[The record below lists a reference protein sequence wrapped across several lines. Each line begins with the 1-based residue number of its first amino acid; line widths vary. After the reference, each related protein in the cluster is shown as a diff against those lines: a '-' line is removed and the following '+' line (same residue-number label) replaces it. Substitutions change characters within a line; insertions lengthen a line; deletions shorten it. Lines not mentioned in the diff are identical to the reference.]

1 MWQRPSLVLVLALV
15 VGCGGEATGSE
26 FADLPVMEVHADDF
40 QLLTVEEL
48 AAASDLVVSGTVTGI
63 ALGALDPAPEL
74 EDFGGERL
82 FLITLAIETVIK
94 GAIDT
99 DTVTLE
105 TSGVQV
111 DESGEPEAVY
121 IVNGIPAPSIGS
133 NEVWFLVELAPGQW
147 REVDSDDAQFARSGD
162 KLTALASTAGPAA
175 RKIENLGF
183 NNLVAG
189 LN

>member
-1 MWQRPSLVLVLALV
+1 MTVSTSLNGRKPYPDGICRCWVLQGTACRWLIPS
-15 VGCGGEATGSE
+15 
-26 FADLPVMEVHADDF
+26 PW
-40 QLLTVEEL
+40 
-48 AAASDLVVSGTVTGI
+48 
-63 ALGALDPAPEL
+63 
-74 EDFGGERL
+74 
-82 FLITLAIETVIK
+82 ITLAIETVIK

-111 DESGEPEAVY
+111 DESGEPEGFY

>member
-1 MWQRPSLVLVLALV
+1 MLLA
-15 VGCGGEATGSE
+15 GACSGGAGSA
-26 FADLPVMEVHADDF
+26 FADLPVLEVHGDDF
-40 QLLTVEEL
+40 QSFTLEEL

-74 EDFGGERL
+74 EDFGGERH
-82 FLITLAIETVIK
+82 FLITLDIDTVIK
-94 GAIDT
+94 GVIDT

-105 TSGVQV
+105 ASGVQV

-133 NEVWFLVELAPGQW
+133 DEVWFLVELALGQW
-147 REVDSDDAQFARSGD
+147 REVDSDDARFARSGD

-189 LN
+189 LK